1 MFSVKMFRSLSAL
14 AFGAAI
20 LAAAPAMAET
30 LVVRASG
37 PSAGSFSPGKKLTD
51 GAAVTLKAGDV
62 LTLLDGRGTRTLRGP
77 GVFGAS
83 GSASSGGASV
93 ASFLGTRTTSR
104 ARTGA
109 VRGPGMVA
117 NPRSPNLWYVD
128 VRNAAT
134 TCIADPANVKLW
146 RPASTLAGTLAII
159 GMGAGTS
166 GKSSV
171 VFDAGQSVATWPAD
185 LPMTEGVT
193 YQFSGAGLPKPV
205 SIRFTLLPQNADGL
219 EGTASTLIARKCDAQ
234 LDLLIETVALPD
246 PTPDL
251 PG

>member
-1 MFSVKMFRSLSAL
+1 MSSVKMSRSFPAPLSAL
-14 AFGAAI
+14 ILGAAMI
-20 LAAAPAMAET
+20 APAPAVAET

-37 PSAGSFSPGKKLTD
+37 PSAGGFSPGKKLPD
-51 GAAVTLKAGDV
+51 GASVTLKAGDV

-83 GSASSGGASV
+83 GSASAGGASV

-109 VRGPGMVA
+109 VRGPGVVTD
-117 NPRSPNLWYVD
+117 PRSPNLWYVD

-146 RPASTLAGTLAII
+146 RPASTVAGTLAI
-159 GMGAGTS
+159 AGPS
-166 GKSSV
+166 AKGSV
-171 VFDAGQSVATWPAD
+171 AFEAGQSVAAWPAD
-185 LPMTEGVT
+185 LPVTEGAT
-193 YQFSGAGLPKPV
+193 YQFSGAGLAKPV
-205 SIRFTLLPQNADGL
+205 SVRFTLLPQGAEGL

-246 PTPDL
+246 PAPDV